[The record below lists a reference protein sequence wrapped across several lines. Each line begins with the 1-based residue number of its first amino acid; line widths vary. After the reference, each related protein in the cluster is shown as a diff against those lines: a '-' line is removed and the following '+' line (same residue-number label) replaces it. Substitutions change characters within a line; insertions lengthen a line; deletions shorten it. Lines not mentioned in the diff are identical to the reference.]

1 MKREEKQERERG
13 TVLLCT
19 CQQFHLWS
27 EVIRERIVRRTTD
40 LNKKGKEKRREKKM
54 REGINKKKMTN
65 PRVHILADQDQLTG
79 HSQGRYSTDKDNLIV
94 HHCLMIIEYLDTI
107 YFHLEVLRE
116 RERRKKKSNDKRI
129 YILSDLLSF
138 LFTIQRNF
146 KFLSKP

>member
-1 MKREEKQERERG
+1 
-13 TVLLCT
+13 
-19 CQQFHLWS
+19 
-27 EVIRERIVRRTTD
+27 
-40 LNKKGKEKRREKKM
+40 
-54 REGINKKKMTN
+54 MTN